1 MTAEPWWTTACID
14 WERRIV
20 EGRSLLPCGPLF
32 PDEAAAWM
40 GVFANLRLVDL
51 PGSPTIGQA
60 CREWITDFAAFLFGG
75 YDPDLGVRY
84 INDIHLDIAKKN
96 IKSTFAAAVF
106 TTCMVRNWRPS
117 AELNIAAPT
126 KEIADN
132 SFLPSRDMIAADPDL
147 RALFHVKEN
156 QRVIEHRNTRAVGKV
171 VAADSETVGGKKSS
185 VIIFDEL
192 WLFGMRAGS
201 EAMLREA
208 KGGIASRN
216 EGFLLTLSTKPDG
229 PPRGVYAQRLEY
241 FRGVRDGKIHD
252 PHSFGLI
259 YEYPPAMIKDGT
271 YAEPRFFYIPNP
283 NLGASVS
290 EQYLISEMGKAARA
304 GKASLANFHAKHLNV
319 EPSIALRSD
328 GWAGLE
334 VWSRGRDR
342 TLTLDSLLERC
353 EVVTVGIDGGGLDD
367 LLGLAVC
374 GRERETG
381 RWLIWAHGLVSTI
394 GVERRKKNAIDY
406 LRFAETEELTVFE
419 FTRGA
424 DGVYGLPEDSE
435 QDAPSLLPLPLPL
448 PLPPS
453 PSAEPETEESS
464 AVAALLARALPA
476 SDDPNALPPDIAYIV
491 ALVARIRDLGL
502 LAQVGVD
509 AAGIG
514 SIVDALAAIGVTQ
527 DAGTL
532 DAVRQGIG
540 LMGAIKTAERMLAA
554 RRLLYPQSAL
564 LDWCVGNLRIIPTA
578 TAMRVARDES
588 GFGKIDPAI
597 AVFNAIALMSMNPE
611 AQNSGASIYD
621 AEENWTPSDA
631 PESETALPALARP
644 APRAKPSIYDQAWG

>member
-1 MTAEPWWTTACID
+1 MTSQPWWTTSCID

-32 PDEAAAWM
+32 PDEAAAAM

-60 CREWITDFAAFLFGG
+60 CREWITDFAAFLFGA
-75 YDPDLGVRY
+75 YDPETGVRH
-84 INDIHLDIAKKN
+84 INDIHIDIAKKN
-96 IKSTFAAAVF
+96 IKSTLAAAIF

-132 SFLPSRDMIAADPDL
+132 SFLPARDMINADKDL
-147 RALFHVKEN
+147 KALFLVKEN
-156 QRVIEHRNTRAVGKV
+156 QRIIEHRNTRAIGKV

-201 EAMLREA
+201 EAMMREA
-208 KGGIASRN
+208 QGGRAARP

-241 FRGVRDGKIHD
+241 FRGVRDGKIDD

-259 YEYPPAMIKDGT
+259 YEYPPAMIKDGSYT
-271 YAEPRFFYIPNP
+271 EPRFFYIPNP

-290 EQYLISEMGKAARA
+290 EQFLRSEMGKAERA

-319 EPSIALRSD
+319 EPSISLRSD

-334 VWSRGRDR
+334 VWKRGLDR
-342 TLTLDSLLERC
+342 ALTLDSLLERS

-394 GVERRKKNAIDY
+394 GVTRRKKNAADY
-406 LRFAETEELTVFE
+406 LRFAEAEELTVFE

-424 DGVYGLPEDSE
+424 DGAWSLTEEPAFDEP
-435 QDAPSLLPLPLPL
+435 ALLPAPV
-448 PLPPS
+448 
-453 PSAEPETEESS
+453 AENEESS
-464 AVAALLARALPA
+464 AVAALLALAVPA
-476 SDDPNALPPDIAYIV
+476 SDDPNDLPPDIAFIV

-514 SIVDALAAIGVTQ
+514 SIVDALAGIGVTQ

-540 LMGAIKTAERMLAA
+540 LMGAIKTAERMLAS

-611 AQNSGASIYD
+611 VGDRPSTYEHKDLLVFRIGA
-621 AEENWTPSDA
+621 
-631 PESETALPALARP
+631 
-644 APRAKPSIYDQAWG
+644 

>member
-1 MTAEPWWTTACID
+1 MTSEPWWTTACID
-14 WERRIV
+14 WESRIV
-20 EGRSLLPCGPLF
+20 EGRSLLPRGPLF
-32 PDEAAAWM
+32 PDEAAACM
-40 GVFANLRLVDL
+40 GVFANLRLIDL

-60 CREWITDFAAFLFGG
+60 CREWITDFAAFLFGA
-75 YDPDLGVRY
+75 YDPNSGIRY
-84 INDIHLDIAKKN
+84 INDLHLDIAKKN
-96 IKSTFAAAVF
+96 IKSTLAAAIF

-132 SFLPSRDMIAADPDL
+132 SFLPARDMINADPDL
-147 RALFHVKEN
+147 KAIFLVKEN
-156 QRVIEHRNTRAVGKV
+156 QRIIEHRRTRAIGKV
-171 VAADSETVGGKKSS
+171 VAANSETVGGKKASI
-185 VIIFDEL
+185 VIFDEL
-192 WLFGMRAGS
+192 WLFGIRSSS

-208 KGGIASRN
+208 KGGIAARN

-229 PPRGVYAQRLEY
+229 PPRGVYAQRLDY
-241 FRGVRDGKIHD
+241 FRGVRDGKIRD

-259 YEYPPAMIKDGT
+259 YEYPPAMIKDGSYT
-271 YAEPRFFYIPNP
+271 EPRFFYIPNP

-290 EQYLISEMGKAARA
+290 EQFLLSEMGKAVHA
-304 GKASLANFHAKHLNV
+304 GKANLANFHAKHLNV

-334 VWSRGRDR
+334 VWARGLDH
-342 TLTLDSLLERC
+342 TLTLDSLLDRC
-353 EVVTVGIDGGGLDD
+353 GVVTIGIDGGGLDD
-367 LLGLAVC
+367 LLGIAVC

-394 GVERRKKNAIDY
+394 GVERRKKNALDY
-406 LRFAETEELTVFE
+406 LRFAEAGELTVFE
-419 FTRGA
+419 FTQGA
-424 DGVYGLPEDSE
+424 DGAWSLGDETPLDE
-435 QDAPSLLPLPLPL
+435 PSLLPAPAAPI
-448 PLPPS
+448 
-453 PSAEPETEESS
+453 ANTEADKSS
-464 AVAALLARALPA
+464 AIGALLALAVPA

-491 ALVARIRDLGL
+491 ALVTRIRDLGL

-527 DAGTL
+527 DAGML

-540 LMGAIKTAERMLAA
+540 LMGAIKTAERMLAG

-564 LDWCVGNLRIIPTA
+564 LDWCVGNLCIIPTA

-588 GFGKIDPAI
+588 GFGKIDPWI
-597 AVFNAIALMSMNPE
+597 AVLNAIALMSMNPE
-611 AQNSGASIYD
+611 IARLRLQRRSRPRGLRLTHERQPPTSRAR
-621 AEENWTPSDA
+621 AA
-631 PESETALPALARP
+631 VPALDRQLD
-644 APRAKPSIYDQAWG
+644 R